1 VRWPVDVLG
10 PLVTLRSRRRTIAVL
25 AIALVLFVGLLIA
38 RLANPD
44 ESNGLLGLQVIPIAL
59 VALELGLLPGLGF
72 AVAALGSVV
81 IWALT
86 KDVHI
91 SAPEYLARAAVYF
104 PVAIAVGWIAGR
116 LRLAQETVENREQRL
131 RTVVESSTDAL
142 VTMDADGR
150 ILAWNPVAERLF
162 GWRPDEVMGKD
173 LAEVTMPP
181 RIRNLYREGKR
192 RFLEED
198 DWSMMGRRFESRA
211 LTRDGRQFP
220 IEIAISAVRESD
232 HWIFHVFGHDITER
246 KAAEDELKRLASIV
260 ESTGD
265 AILSFSLEGGI
276 MSWNSGAT
284 QVYGYAEKE
293 ALGLSLFDF
302 VPPDRSDDVAR
313 LLKRVARGERIFNAE
328 FDRVG
333 KGGRHVEV
341 SVTMT
346 PLENSA
352 GKVIA
357 GAAIDRDISERKR
370 RERYLTAQH
379 GATRLLAQV
388 PELAD
393 VGPAILP
400 LVANAGSWLCGAY
413 WAGSGDGLTC
423 VDVWATPVARHP
435 VNPIHEGTVFGRHEG
450 DMDLGWLTAEAAAS
464 GLPSSERATL
474 GGMRTQLWV
483 PIVVQGELFGALQ
496 FFDRRLRE
504 RDEEM
509 LGTLVAI
516 ADQIGNYV
524 RRRRAEEEAERSKD
538 EFFGLVSHELRTPLT
553 SIIGYGELLSES
565 ESEHLTEQGQRYLDV
580 IRRNAQR
587 EMRLVG
593 DLLLLV
599 RIQEGTFRIEVEEVD
614 LRRIVEQSVEE
625 ARPAATK
632 RDIDLAAQADST
644 PACAGDPHR
653 LGQVID
659 NLLSNAIKFTPKGGQ
674 VAVRLDSA
682 DGIAAIEVSDTGTG
696 IPEGDQEHLFDRL
709 YRTPSASASAVPGV
723 GLGLTIVK
731 AIVEAH
737 HGRVAVKS
745 EPGVGATFRVELP
758 VRGPEI
764 AAEDASE

>member
-1 VRWPVDVLG
+1 MFG
-10 PLVTLRSRRRTIAVL
+10 PLVISRSRRRTIVVL
-25 AIALVLFVGLLIA
+25 AIAIVLFVGLLIA
-38 RLANPD
+38 RIANSD

-72 AVAALGSVV
+72 AAAALGSVV
-81 IWALT
+81 VWVVT
-86 KDVHI
+86 KDIHI
-91 SAPEYLARAAVYF
+91 SAGEYVARAAVYF
-104 PVAIAVGWIAGR
+104 PIAVAVGWAAGR
-116 LRLAQETVENREQRL
+116 LRIAQETIENREQRL

-162 GWRPDEVMGKD
+162 GWRADEVMGKD
-173 LAEVTMPP
+173 LAEVTMSP

-265 AILSFSLEGGI
+265 AILSFSLEGDI
-276 MSWNSGAT
+276 TSWNSGAE
-284 QVYGYAEKE
+284 QVYGYTDKE
-293 ALGLSLFDF
+293 ALRMALFDF
-302 VPPDRSDDVAR
+302 VPPDRPDDVGP

-341 SVTMT
+341 AVTVT

-352 GKVIA
+352 GKVVA
-357 GAAIDRDISERKR
+357 GAAIHRDISERKR
-370 RERYLTAQH
+370 HERYLTAQH
-379 GATRLLAQV
+379 GATGLLAQV
-388 PELAD
+388 PDLHD

-413 WAGSGDGLTC
+413 WAGSADGLSC
-423 VDVWATPVARHP
+423 ADVWTTPVARHP
-435 VNPIHEGTVFGRHEG
+435 VNPIHEGAISERHQS
-450 DMDLGWLTAEAAAS
+450 DMALRWMTSDSEAS
-464 GLPSSERATL
+464 GLPSSERASL
-474 GGMRTQLWV
+474 GGLRTQLWV
-483 PIVVQGELFGALQ
+483 PVVARGELFGAFQ
-496 FFDRRLRE
+496 FFDRRRRE
-504 RDEEM
+504 RDEE
-509 LGTLVAI
+509 LIGTLLAI
-516 ADQIGNYV
+516 TDQIGNYV
-524 RRRRAEEEAERSKD
+524 SRRQAEEEAERSKD

-565 ESEHLTEQGQRYLDV
+565 ESERLTEQGQRYLDV
-580 IRRNAQR
+580 MQRNAQR

-599 RIQEGTFRIEVEEVD
+599 RIQEGTFRIDVEDVD

-632 RDIDLAAQADST
+632 RDIDLTARADST
-644 PACAGDPHR
+644 PACSGDPHR

-696 IPEGDQEHLFDRL
+696 IPEAEREHLFDRL
-709 YRTPSASASAVPGV
+709 YRAPSAAASAVPGV

-731 AIVEAH
+731 AIVDAH
-737 HGRVAVKS
+737 HGRVAVES
-745 EPGVGATFRVELP
+745 EPGAGATFRVELP
-758 VRGPEI
+758 VNGPET
-764 AAEDASE
+764 AAEEASE

>member
-1 VRWPVDVLG
+1 MLA
-10 PLVTLRSRRRTIAVL
+10 LAAVL
-25 AIALVLFVGLLIA
+25 YVGLLIA
-38 RLANPD
+38 RLEIMD
-44 ESNGLLGLQVIPIAL
+44 ESNGLLGLQVIPIAM

-81 IWALT
+81 IWAVT
-86 KDVHI
+86 RDVQI
-91 SAPEYLARAAVYF
+91 TAPEYLARAAVYF

-116 LRLAQETVENREQRL
+116 LRVAQETVENREQRL
-131 RTVVESSTDAL
+131 QTVVESSTDAL

-150 ILAWNPVAERLF
+150 ILAWNPVAESLF
-162 GWRPDEVMGKD
+162 GWRPDEAMGKD

-181 RIRNLYREGKR
+181 RVRELYREGKR

-198 DWSMMGRRFESRA
+198 DWSMIGRRFESRA
-211 LTRDGRQFP
+211 LTREGRQFP
-220 IEIAISAVRESD
+220 IEISISAVMEAD

-246 KAAEDELKRLASIV
+246 KAAEDELKRLANIV

-265 AILSFSLEGGI
+265 AILSFSLEGRI
-276 MSWNSGAT
+276 TSWNQGAEH
-284 QVYGYAEKE
+284 VYGYTTDE
-293 ALGLSLFDF
+293 ALGMSLFDF
-302 VPPDRSDDVAR
+302 VPPDRADDVAP
-313 LLKRVARGERIFNAE
+313 LLKRVGQGERIFNGE

-341 SVTMT
+341 AVTVT

-352 GKVIA
+352 GRIVA
-357 GAAIDRDISERKR
+357 GAAIHRDISERKR

-379 GATRLLAQV
+379 GATRVLAQV
-388 PELAD
+388 PELDD

-413 WAGSGDGLTC
+413 WAGSGEGLTC
-423 VDVWATPVARHP
+423 ADVWTAPVTRHP
-435 VNPIHEGTVFGRHEG
+435 VNPVHEGAVFERHDS
-450 DMDLGWLTAEAAAS
+450 DMAIGWLTAEDAAS

-474 GGMRTQLWV
+474 GGLRTQLWV
-483 PIVVQGELFGALQ
+483 PIIVGGELFGAFQ

-524 RRRRAEEEAERSKD
+524 RRRRAEEEAEQSKD

-565 ESEHLTEQGQRYLDV
+565 ESERLTDQGRRYLDV
-580 IRRNAQR
+580 IRRNAHR

-599 RIQEGTFRIEVEEVD
+599 RIQEGTFRIEVEDVD

-709 YRTPSASASAVPGV
+709 YRAPSAAESAVPGV

-731 AIVEAH
+731 AIVDAH
-737 HGRVAVKS
+737 HGHVAVKS
-745 EPGVGATFRVELP
+745 EPGAGATFRVELP
-758 VRGPEI
+758 VSGPEPP
-764 AAEDASE
+764 EEAS